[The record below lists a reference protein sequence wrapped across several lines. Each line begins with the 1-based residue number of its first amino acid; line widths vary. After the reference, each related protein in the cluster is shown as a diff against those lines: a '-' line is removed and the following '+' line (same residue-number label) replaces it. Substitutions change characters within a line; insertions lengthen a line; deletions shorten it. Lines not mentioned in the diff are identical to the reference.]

1 MKNLNSIQAL
11 IFDLDNTLV
20 SSQLNFQLLRDVL
33 NCPDRTDILEF
44 IKTMKSAAL
53 IKRANDF
60 IIAHEKLDALT
71 SSHLPGCES
80 LLAFLAL
87 QKYPTAIVTR
97 NCQRAAQLK
106 LKKNAIKVDILLT
119 REDYPAK
126 PNPDALIAIAQ
137 LWGIDCRNIVYVGDH
152 LYDVQ
157 AANNAGMLSCL
168 ITHSAELPYQDK
180 AYLVFNE
187 LHELE
192 ASLQQSLC
200 LMNSTYPHNGKN
212 WTQ

>member
-1 MKNLNSIQAL
+1 MKNLNTIEAI

-20 SSQLNFQLLRDVL
+20 STQLNFQLLRDVL
-33 NCPDRTDILEF
+33 NCPDRIDILDF
-44 IKTMKSAAL
+44 IKAMKSTEL
-53 IKRANDF
+53 MQQANDF
-60 IIAHEKLDALT
+60 VIAHEMLDART
-71 SSHLPGCES
+71 SSCLAGSES

-97 NCQRAAQLK
+97 NCQQAAQIK
-106 LKKNAIKVDILLT
+106 LKKNAIKVDMLLT

-126 PNPDALIAIAQ
+126 PNPKALITIAG
-137 LWGIDCRNIVYVGDH
+137 LWGIHCQNILYVGDH

-157 AANNAGMLSCL
+157 AANNAGMISCL
-168 ITHSAELPYQDK
+168 ITHNIDLSFKDK

-192 ASLQQSLC
+192 DALKKSQSVKA
-200 LMNSTYPHNGKN
+200 NAYAYPLKK
-212 WTQ
+212 WEQ

>member
-1 MKNLNSIQAL
+1 MNKLSSIQAL

-20 SSQLNFQLLRDVL
+20 TSQLNFRLLRDIL

-44 IKTMKSAAL
+44 IKAMKSATL
-53 IKRANDF
+53 IKQANDF

-97 NCQRAAQLK
+97 NCLRAAQLK
-106 LKKNAIKVDILLT
+106 LKKNAINVDILLT

-126 PNPDALIAIAQ
+126 PNPGGFQ
-137 LWGIDCRNIVYVGDH
+137 ESCR
-152 LYDVQ
+152 LTFKF
-157 AANNAGMLSCL
+157 MP
-168 ITHSAELPYQDK
+168 PY
-180 AYLVFNE
+180 
-187 LHELE
+187 
-192 ASLQQSLC
+192 SLLFQSLTS
-200 LMNSTYPHNGKN
+200 LD
-212 WTQ
+212 

>member
-1 MKNLNSIQAL
+1 MA
-11 IFDLDNTLV
+11 
-20 SSQLNFQLLRDVL
+20 
-33 NCPDRTDILEF
+33 
-44 IKTMKSAAL
+44 MKSAAL
-53 IKRANDF
+53 IKQANDF

-80 LLAFLAL
+80 LLAFLAE
-87 QKYPTAIVTR
+87 QKYPIAIVTR
-97 NCQRAAQLK
+97 NCLRAAQIK

-126 PNPDALIAIAQ
+126 PNPEALIAIAQ

-152 LYDVQ
+152 FYDVQ

-168 ITHSAELPYQDK
+168 ITHSTDLPYKDK

-192 ASLQQSLC
+192 ASLQQSRYLI
-200 LMNSTYPHNGKN
+200 NSTYSHYTNK